1 MLLHQVG
8 VVAEVSQIGMGE
20 LMRVAAALQK
30 QASRDFAPIWGV
42 KATVSAFQKLDDVPV
57 GYWPVIVMDNIQQSG
72 AGGVHLDRNGQPY
85 ALVQY
90 DDAWSL
96 TASHETL
103 EMLADPFGNRLQAS
117 QSLKPGQGR
126 VEYLVEVCD
135 PCEAPDFAYTVNG
148 VTVSDF
154 YTPHFFDPVKSAGVR
169 YSYTGSVKGPRDVLP
184 GGYISWHEPVS
195 DSWWQLL
202 YFNGKKTF
210 RKLDMTGRHEGG
222 LRSDVDARTKRPDS
236 STGRGPA
243 AGALRDLAARASSD
257 EARSAKAAMWRKEI
271 ARLIRRHPQR
281 RSR

>member
-1 MLLHQVG
+1 MLLHQVA
-8 VVAEVSQIGMGE
+8 VVAEVSQLGMGE

-42 KATVSAFQKLDDVPV
+42 KATVNAFQKLDDVPV

-72 AGGVHLDRNGQPY
+72 AGGVHLDRDGQPY

-135 PCEAPDFAYTVNG
+135 PCEAPGCAYTVNG

-154 YTPHFFDPVKSAGVR
+154 YTPHFFDPIKSPGVR
-169 YSYTGSVKGPRDVLP
+169 YSYTGAVKEPREVLP

-195 DSWWQLL
+195 DTWWQLL
-202 YFNGKKTF
+202 YFEGKKTF
-210 RKLDMTGRHEGG
+210 RKLDMTGRHEAS
-222 LRSDVDARTKRPDS
+222 LRSAVDARTRRPDS
-236 STGRGPA
+236 ATGRGRA
-243 AGALRDLAARASSD
+243 ANALRGLAARASSD
-257 EARSAKAAMWRKEI
+257 DAMSAKAAMWRKEI
-271 ARLIRRHPQR
+271 ARLIRRRPR
-281 RSR
+281 DRSR

>member
-8 VVAEVSQIGMGE
+8 VVSEDSRIGLGE
-20 LMRVAAALQK
+20 LLKVSAALQK
-30 QASRDFAPIWGV
+30 QASRDFAPAWGV
-42 KATVSAFQKLDDVPV
+42 KATVDAFQRLDDVPV

-85 ALVQY
+85 ALVQF
-90 DDAWSL
+90 DEAWSL

-117 QSLKPGQGR
+117 ASLKPGQGR

-135 PCEAPDFAYTVNG
+135 PCEAPGYAYTVNG

-154 YTPHFFDPVKSAGVR
+154 YTPHFFDPLKSPGVR
-169 YSYTGSVKGPRDVLP
+169 YSYTGSVSGPREVLP

-202 YFNGKKTF
+202 YFGGRKTF

-222 LRSDVDARTKRPDS
+222 LRSRVDAQTRRPDAA
-236 STGRGPA
+236 TGRGKA
-243 AGALRDLAARASSD
+243 AGALRELAQRAATDDATAARAGSL
-257 EARSAKAAMWRKEI
+257 RKEI
-271 ARLIRRHPQR
+271 ARLLRRR
-281 RSR
+281 RARR